1 MVSVVNTS
9 FLFSNALSLSIIF
22 FSPPLATLSSSHP
35 LWHSASICLLPSW
48 RDSLLLVMSISF
60 AGLGIIS
67 LQNPFTE
74 LASLLVGKGD
84 IRTMLC
90 LLVFFIVSLVL
101 G

>member
-1 MVSVVNTS
+1 
-9 FLFSNALSLSIIF
+9 
-22 FSPPLATLSSSHP
+22 
-35 LWHSASICLLPSW
+35 
-48 RDSLLLVMSISF
+48 MSISF